1 MSLGIS
7 KLESNRLW
15 IGGALCKSSGFWT
28 RCALCKFDGLQGKGA
43 LCKFDGLWI
52 VGASRS
58 SSGLKIDSGIRA
70 PFRGDFDPLK
80 ELYDLGNMLES
91 LTRQSNMVKLAF
103 LDELKY

>member
-15 IGGALCKSSGFWT
+15 IGCALCKSSGL
-28 RCALCKFDGLQGKGA
+28 R
-43 LCKFDGLWI
+43 I

-58 SSGLKIDSGIRA
+58 SSGLKIDSRIHA

-91 LTRQSNMVKLAF
+91 ITRQNRMVNLAF